1 MASEASAAANAAII
15 GGVRRVE
22 APMAARRIIIGRASH
37 RGNRRGLAAFLC
49 AVLCA
54 CLVAFPAMGA
64 INGSDDPA
72 EFVTYTV
79 QPGDTLWSYAARA
92 TPSGG
97 DVNDS
102 IDTLMRINHLDS
114 VSLDV
119 GQRLKVPVVRP

>member
-1 MASEASAAANAAII
+1 MARGMSVAANAAII
-15 GGVRRVE
+15 GGARRVE
-22 APMAARRIIIGRASH
+22 APVATRRIIIGQAGH
-37 RGNRRGLAAFLC
+37 RVNRRGLAAFLC

-64 INGSDDPA
+64 VSGSNDPD

-79 QPGDTLWSYAARA
+79 QPGDTLWLYAARA